1 MNVEKIF
8 NYYSQKDFL
17 KIEQIGKFYFNRI
30 NNINDGMSNYKNKNQ
45 YNLFN
50 NNSNNYHQGISHSIM
65 DKNCSNEELYE
76 QIGKYNIRKDKNKE
90 VIYYNDNN
98 KYFKKK
104 IKKLKN
110 FKIIQ
115 LVFLIGNSC
124 YINSFLQILFHI
136 PNFLNVLSE
145 YDIEDYGQ
153 DDLIYNIFYLS
164 KFPFNSEYLYKIKKI
179 MGEVNSKYGAFEP
192 GDSQSFAID
201 FLDKLISESKNENCK
216 DQSMISRD
224 ESHYSKK
231 NKFSN
236 FVEKFNNKEDL
247 IEKLFQFVEVSV
259 GYNNLDSFSI
269 NLHVELDFPPNYVRS
284 ISLINLLNN
293 KYNDKNKIADLPE
306 ILIISFNRGI
316 TGKEVI
322 KTNVSFEQ
330 KLDMEPFIDKSLN
343 NSKSLNY
350 VLYGINERFGQSKNQ
365 GHYIC
370 FIKVNNVKWFRFS
383 DLYVIESTP
392 YLNSCDVFG
401 LYYIR
406 SDYLQ
411 KYT

>member
-1 MNVEKIF
+1 
-8 NYYSQKDFL
+8 
-17 KIEQIGKFYFNRI
+17 
-30 NNINDGMSNYKNKNQ
+30 MSNYKNKNQ

-201 FLDKLISESKNENCK
+201 FLDKLISESKNENSK
-216 DQSMISRD
+216 DQSMISID

-231 NKFSN
+231 KKFSN
-236 FVEKFNNKEDL
+236 FVEKYNNKEDP

-293 KYNDKNKIADLPE
+293 KLTKKKI
-306 ILIISFNRGI
+306 
-316 TGKEVI
+316 K
-322 KTNVSFEQ
+322 
-330 KLDMEPFIDKSLN
+330 
-343 NSKSLNY
+343 
-350 VLYGINERFGQSKNQ
+350 
-365 GHYIC
+365 
-370 FIKVNNVKWFRFS
+370 
-383 DLYVIESTP
+383 
-392 YLNSCDVFG
+392 
-401 LYYIR
+401 
-406 SDYLQ
+406 
-411 KYT
+411 